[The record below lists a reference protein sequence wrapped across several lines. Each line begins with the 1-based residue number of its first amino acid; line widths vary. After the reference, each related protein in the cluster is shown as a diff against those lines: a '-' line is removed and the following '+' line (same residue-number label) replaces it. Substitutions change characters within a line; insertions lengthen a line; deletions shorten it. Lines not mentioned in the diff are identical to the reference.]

1 MGEGMG
7 ERNLDVIAL
16 GRSCVDL
23 YGEQVGGTL
32 EAMQSFAKYV
42 GGTPTNIA
50 VGTARLGLK
59 SALITRVGNE
69 PMGRFIRQTLADE
82 GVDVTHVSTD
92 PERLSALVILGIRDR
107 QSFPH
112 IFYRENCAD
121 RGLSEKH
128 IDELFIA
135 SARALVITGTH
146 LSSPGVE
153 AASRAAIR
161 YARAAGTRVVL
172 DIDYRPTLWGL
183 ADHQAGEQRFVA
195 DSRVSKL
202 LQSVLADCDLVVGT
216 EEEVHIAG
224 GDTDTRQ
231 ALLNIRAATAAVIV
245 LKQGPQG
252 CVIYTGEIP
261 QDLEQGIRGPG
272 FEVEVF
278 NTLGAG
284 DAFMSGL
291 LRGWLGGESWEK
303 CCEFANAS
311 GAIVVSR
318 HGCAP
323 AIPSWEELVRFI
335 EQGSKTWPLRHD
347 AELNHLHHTTT
358 RARQWPVLCALAFDH
373 RAQLEEIAASSGV
386 NRQHIPYFKSLLAQ
400 ALLNMSREVAGLGA
414 IVDGRYG
421 ADSLALLGGSGI
433 WLARPVESPGS
444 RPLQFEDGDNVG
456 LALREWPREQVAKC
470 LVFYHPDDAPT
481 LRELQEERLKNL
493 YDACL
498 ATSHELLVEVIPPAH
513 SEVDDNT
520 TARALDNLYRRGI
533 MPDWWKLPGQK
544 TAAAWE
550 QIAGAIQRHDPSCR
564 GVVILGLGA
573 SETELRRDFA
583 LAGKHDICRGFAVG
597 RCIFQDAAEQWFA
610 GNLDDAGVIA
620 QISARYTRLVDSWM
634 ARRGQTK

>member
-1 MGEGMG
+1 MG

-42 GGTPTNIA
+42 GGTPANIA
-50 VGTARLGLK
+50 IGSARLGLK

-69 PMGRFIRQTLADE
+69 PMGRFIRQALADE

-92 PERLSALVILGIRDR
+92 PDRLSALVILGIRDR
-107 QSFPH
+107 QTFPH

-121 RGLSEKH
+121 MSLTQQH
-128 IDELFIA
+128 VDESFIA

-146 LSSPGVE
+146 LSRPGVE

-161 YARAAGTRVVL
+161 YARAAGTSVVL
-172 DIDYRPTLWGL
+172 DIDYRPSLWGL
-183 ADHQAGEQRFVA
+183 ADHQAGAQRFVA

-202 LQSVLADCDLVVGT
+202 LQSVLADCALVVGT

-245 LKQGPQG
+245 LKRGPQG
-252 CVIYTGEIP
+252 CVVYTGEIP
-261 QDLEQGIRGPG
+261 QDLERGIRGPG

-303 CCEFANAS
+303 CCEFANAC

-323 AIPSWEELVRFI
+323 AIPTWPELLHFI
-335 EQGSKTWPLRHD
+335 EQGCKTWPLRHD
-347 AELNHLHHTTT
+347 AGLNHLHHATT
-358 RARQWPVLCALAFDH
+358 RARQWPRLCALAFDQ
-373 RAQLEEIAASSGV
+373 RSLFEEIAAASGV
-386 NRQHIPYFKSLLAQ
+386 NRQHIPYFKSLIAR
-400 ALLNMSREVAGLGA
+400 ALLHLGREVPGLGA
-414 IVDGRYG
+414 IVDGGYG

-433 WLARPVESPGS
+433 WLARPVELPGS
-444 RPLQFEDGDNVG
+444 RPLQFESGDNVG
-456 LALREWPREQVAKC
+456 LALREWPREQVVKC
-470 LVFYHPDDAPT
+470 PVFYHPDDAPG
-481 LRELQEERLKNL
+481 LRELQEDRLAAL

-498 ATSHELLVEVIPPAH
+498 ATSHELLVEVIPPPD
-513 SEVDDNT
+513 SEIDDNT
-520 TARALDNLYRRGI
+520 LARALDKLYRRGI
-533 MPDWWKLPGQK
+533 MPDWWELPGQE
-544 TAAAWE
+544 TSAAWE
-550 QIAGAIQRHDPSCR
+550 QIAGVIRQHDPMCR
-564 GVVILGLGA
+564 GVVVAGRGA
-573 SETELRRDFA
+573 SEAGLQRRIA
-583 LAGKHDICRGFAVG
+583 LAGDHGICRGFAIG
-597 RCIFQDAAEQWFA
+597 RSIFRDAAQQWFA
-610 GNLDDAGVIA
+610 GSLDDDAVVA
-620 QISARYTRLVDSWM
+620 QITARFRLLADSWP
-634 ARRGQTK
+634 ARRK